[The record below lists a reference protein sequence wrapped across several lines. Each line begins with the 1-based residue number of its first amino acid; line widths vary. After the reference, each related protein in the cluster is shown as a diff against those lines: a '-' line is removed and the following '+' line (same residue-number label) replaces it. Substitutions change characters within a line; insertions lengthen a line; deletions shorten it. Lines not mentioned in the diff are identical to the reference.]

1 MLSCIPLLL
10 AVAYAVF
17 TALGRPYE
25 MLGWGDDPHFN
36 LWTLEHVWE
45 RFRTVG
51 ITHVFAADFWQTP
64 IFNGSPY
71 SLAFSENQI
80 ASALLSWPL
89 REFTGNGVLTMNIWA
104 AVQIVAAYVC
114 MTLWLCRLD
123 YTRREAAW
131 GGLLYAGCG
140 WLQSQYAHYQNICI
154 FVFPLALWSWA
165 RLREAPSCLWAVV
178 CSFCFGWISAWNL
191 YYQVLANI
199 IFAFV
204 FVRAWR
210 YALVP
215 RRYLLTVFFGVGGF
229 EFPISWCYLR
239 ARDYVGGYDF
249 SDRAVRGYRAGLS
262 VFWEHTKR
270 ESLVQRL
277 LPFYPRPSHG
287 PTAIESSGYTGFTWV
302 IALWAAWRLRLPRRE
317 KLLLAAAVAAL
328 WVSFG
333 PDAGLYQLFKL
344 MPGFMA
350 LRAVGRFH
358 ILFVLFSVPVIL
370 HFVFRQGSSRP
381 WVLALVLLELFP
393 GTAPLH
399 TPIDPT
405 FFTRE
410 SALNAWLRMHDPTRS
425 LVVLPALTTSLQT
438 YFLPTRAPLLDG
450 YSGRAP
456 KWIHEARQLAED
468 GNWAQ
473 LRAKFGVG
481 RVLVAEEELGAWE
494 PKLGSAFVPQ
504 GCFEQ
509 YESRRLCVYDLQE

>member
-1 MLSCIPLLL
+1 MLRCIPLLL
-10 AVAYAVF
+10 VVAYAVF

-45 RFRTVG
+45 RLRTLGV
-51 ITHVFAADFWQTP
+51 THIFSADFWQTP
-64 IFNGSPY
+64 IFNASPY

-104 AVQIVAAYVC
+104 AVQIVAAYAC
-114 MTLWLCRLD
+114 MTAWLRRLD
-123 YTRREAAW
+123 YTRHEAAW

-165 RLREAPSCLWAVV
+165 RLREAPSYLRAVV
-178 CSFCFGWISAWNL
+178 CAFCFGWIAAWNL

-199 IFAFV
+199 IFIFV

-215 RRYLLTVFFGVGGF
+215 RRYLLTVFFGVGAF
-229 EFPISWCYLR
+229 EAPISWAYVK
-239 ARDYVGGYDF
+239 AREVVGGFDF
-249 SDRAVRGYRAGLS
+249 SDRMVRGFRAGPG
-262 VFWEHTKR
+262 VFWEHTQR
-270 ESLVQRL
+270 ESLVQRFV
-277 LPFYPRPSHG
+277 PFYPRTSHG
-287 PTAIESSGYTGFTWV
+287 PIAIESSGYTGFTWV
-302 IALWAAWRLRLPRRE
+302 VALWAAWRLRLPRRE
-317 KLLLAAAVAAL
+317 KLLLAAAIAAL

-333 PDAGLYQLFKL
+333 PDVGLYQVFKL

-350 LRAVGRFH
+350 LRAIGRFH

-370 HFVFRQGSSRP
+370 HFAFRQGKARP
-381 WVLALVLLELFP
+381 WVLALVLLELLP
-393 GTAPLH
+393 GDAPRH
-399 TPIDPT
+399 VPIDPT
-405 FFTRE
+405 FFTRTSE
-410 SALNAWLRMHDPTRS
+410 LNAWLGAHDPARA
-425 LVVLPALTTSLQT
+425 LVVLPGFSTSLQT
-438 YFLPTRAPLLDG
+438 YFLPTRSPLLDG

-456 KWIHEARQLAED
+456 KWLADARSIAEAAD
-468 GNWAQ
+468 WTS
-473 LRAKFGVG
+473 LRGKYGVG
-481 RVLVAEEELGAWE
+481 RVLIAEAERAAWE
-494 PKLGSAFVPQ
+494 PRLGTRFLAQ

-509 YESRRLCVYDLQE
+509 YESHRLCVYDLQE